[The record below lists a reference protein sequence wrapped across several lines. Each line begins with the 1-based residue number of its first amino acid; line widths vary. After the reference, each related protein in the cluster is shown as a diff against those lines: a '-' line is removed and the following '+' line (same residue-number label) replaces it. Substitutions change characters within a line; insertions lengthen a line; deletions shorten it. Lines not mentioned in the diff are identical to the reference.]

1 VPAWQTACRESNNN
15 KQEHQPH
22 YHFVPMEIAHQLG
35 QLFLGAVPT
44 VIIFLLF
51 YVFMRWAFFTPIQKA
66 MAERTALIEGARA
79 EAAGVE
85 AAAKKDLDAYR
96 EALKKARAE
105 IYAEQEAA
113 RRAILEE
120 RAQLLKAM
128 RSRSQEEVR
137 EAKRTISADS
147 ANARAQI
154 ESQTPA
160 LAADIARLIL
170 EKRPPVLREG
180 VPQ

>member
-1 VPAWQTACRESNNN
+1 
-15 KQEHQPH
+15 
-22 YHFVPMEIAHQLG
+22 MEIAHQLG

-66 MAERTALIEGARA
+66 MAQRTALIEGARA

-85 AAAKKDLDAYR
+85 AAAKKDLEAYH
-96 EALKKARAE
+96 EALKKARGE
-105 IYAEQEAA
+105 IYAEQETA
-113 RRAILEE
+113 RQAVMEE
-120 RAQLLKAM
+120 RGLLLKAM
-128 RSRSQEEVR
+128 RSRSHEEVS
-137 EAKRTISADS
+137 EAKRKISADS

-154 ESQTPA
+154 ESQTPD
-160 LAADIARLIL
+160 LAAQIARTIL
-170 EKRPPVLREG
+170 EKRPPALREG